1 MMNVLVSCPPMLGL
15 INEFIPIAKE
25 KNINLIPVNIKQSL
39 SESELINIIPKYDG
53 WIIGDD
59 PATNNVF
66 KAGKSGNLKA
76 AVKWGIGVD
85 NVDFDACKELNIP
98 ITNTPQMFGAEV
110 ADVALAYIIGLS
122 RHLFSIDRDIRYK
135 KLWPKPSGISLSGK
149 KIAVIGLG
157 DIGRNLTKRLIA
169 CNMNVIGYDP
179 FSESIE
185 NIEREVWPNRIEEV
199 DFIVFTCSLNKSN
212 FHILNKDILNI
223 CKDGVFI
230 VNVSRGQLID
240 ESALYTSFTT
250 GKISGV
256 ALDVFEEEPLSEDS
270 KFRLFD
276 NFIFGSHN
284 ASNSKDAVRKASL
297 IAIEKMHQFLFNK

>member
-122 RHLFSIDRDIRYK
+122 RYLFSIDRDIRYK

-149 KIAVIGLG
+149 KIALIGLG

-179 FSESIE
+179 FAESIE
-185 NIEREVWPNRIEEV
+185 NIEREVWPNRIEEA

-240 ESALYTSFTT
+240 ESALYTSFKT

-256 ALDVFEEEPLSEDS
+256 ALDVFEEEPLSDDS

-284 ASNSKDAVRKASL
+284 ASNSKDAVRRASL
-297 IAIEKMHQFLFNK
+297 IAIEKIHQFLFNK

>member
-1 MMNVLVSCPPMLGL
+1 MNVLVSCPPMLGL

>member
-1 MMNVLVSCPPMLGL
+1 MNVLVSCPPMLGL

-122 RHLFSIDRDIRYK
+122 RYLFSIDRDIRYK

-149 KIAVIGLG
+149 KIALIGLG

-179 FSESIE
+179 FAESIE
-185 NIEREVWPNRIEEV
+185 NIEREVWPNRIEEA

-223 CKDGVFI
+223 RVEDMSQSPK
-230 VNVSRGQLID
+230 LI
-240 ESALYTSFTT
+240 
-250 GKISGV
+250 
-256 ALDVFEEEPLSEDS
+256 
-270 KFRLFD
+270 
-276 NFIFGSHN
+276 
-284 ASNSKDAVRKASL
+284 SKD
-297 IAIEKMHQFLFNK
+297 IENFEIVAGNSARFIRYRTE